1 MQDYQHELSLIKDLL
16 KKNPEGMSVT
26 DISKALNKNKN
37 TIGRYLDILLV
48 SGHVDMRT
56 YGKAKVF
63 TLSQRLPL
71 SAMLSYSKELIM
83 VLDNESRIIDVNDNF
98 LALLNLSRKDT
109 LGKNIT
115 YLSLP
120 DVDVHELLEA
130 LTTGFEEK
138 EDTITFKV
146 KDQGE
151 RIFKQKSV
159 PTVFED
165 GRKGFTLI
173 LEDITKQVLAERE
186 IREREERFR
195 MMAENIHDGLI
206 IVENGKIVFVNRRI
220 AEITGYSFEE
230 LWKMDPLSII
240 DSEEQKEVA
249 SQIKKMDRRYQGLTE
264 LRMWILR
271 KDGQRRFT
279 SARISAVQH
288 ADTRYAF
295 IILTDITEL
304 KANEAALKESEQR
317 FRMMAEN
324 IQDGLIIVEN
334 GNFVFANH
342 RIADITGYSNE
353 ELTRMK
359 SADLVSS
366 EDHEKIEE
374 IVTNTRPDSE
384 KPGEFTV
391 WIDRKDGNR
400 RCILGRVTAAL
411 HNNMV
416 STYITMSDITES
428 TEKEQ
433 ALRDRIA
440 ALQKFIG

>member
-1 MQDYQHELSLIKDLL
+1 
-16 KKNPEGMSVT
+16 
-26 DISKALNKNKN
+26 
-37 TIGRYLDILLV
+37 
-48 SGHVDMRT
+48 
-56 YGKAKVF
+56 
-63 TLSQRLPL
+63 
-71 SAMLSYSKELIM
+71 
-83 VLDNESRIIDVNDNF
+83 
-98 LALLNLSRKDT
+98 
-109 LGKNIT
+109 
-115 YLSLP
+115 
-120 DVDVHELLEA
+120 
-130 LTTGFEEK
+130 
-138 EDTITFKV
+138 
-146 KDQGE
+146 
-151 RIFKQKSV
+151 
-159 PTVFED
+159 
-165 GRKGFTLI
+165 
-173 LEDITKQVLAERE
+173 
-186 IREREERFR
+186 
-195 MMAENIHDGLI
+195 
-206 IVENGKIVFVNRRI
+206 VNRRI
-220 AEITGYSFEE
+220 AEISGYPFEE
-230 LWKMDPLSII
+230 LWKMNPLSII
-240 DSEEQKEVA
+240 DLEDQKEVA
-249 SQIKKMDRRYQGLTE
+249 SQIKKMDMRYQGLSE

-342 RIADITGYSNE
+342 RVADITGYSNE
-353 ELTRMK
+353 ELTRMR
-359 SADLVSS
+359 SADLVSP

-374 IVTNTRPDSE
+374 IVTTIRPDSE

-391 WIDRKDGNR
+391 WINRKDGSS

-428 TEKEQ
+428 TEREQ

-440 ALQKFIG
+440 ALQKLIG